1 MALPVVKK
9 LPVLFRGNSS
19 IIERNIKGVIIWF
32 EFRNDFEK
40 YFLKKIIY
48 KNIKKIDEVI
58 KKIIK
63 PVSVKISK

>member
-40 YFLKKIIY
+40 YFLKKVIY

-58 KKIIK
+58 KKPIK

>member
-40 YFLKKIIY
+40 YFLKKVIY

-58 KKIIK
+58 KKPIK
-63 PVSVKISK
+63 PVSAKISK